1 MEEKSPA
8 NEIALRDAG
17 GRNME
22 NVNVV
27 IVDDNPMILN
37 TLDEVISSEAGLS
50 VIGRADNGKDAIDM
64 IKDTQPDVVLL
75 DLVMPQMDGITVV
88 ENIKK
93 KTSMLKNPAFIIL
106 SAVGGEQ
113 MTEEAFQAGAN
124 YFLMK
129 PFDKD
134 ILVNKIRRIGKRPV
148 RPVPGKVLE
157 APLKAAT
164 PEEAAMNR
172 EEYMKEHLE
181 TDITKMLHELGI
193 PAHIKGYQYLRD
205 AISMV
210 VRDREMMEAVT
221 KILYPEIAK
230 KNYTSSSRVERAIR
244 HAIEVAWGR
253 GSLEVIDELFGY
265 TISTGKG
272 KPTNSEF
279 IALIADKICL
289 DYKKIGM

>member
-1 MEEKSPA
+1 
-8 NEIALRDAG
+8 
-17 GRNME
+17 ME

-88 ENIKK
+88 ESIKK

-289 DYKKIGM
+289 DYKKIGI

>member
-1 MEEKSPA
+1 
-8 NEIALRDAG
+8 
-17 GRNME
+17 ME

-272 KPTNSEF
+272 KPTDSEF

-289 DYKKIGM
+289 DYKKIGI

>member
-1 MEEKSPA
+1 
-8 NEIALRDAG
+8 
-17 GRNME
+17 ME

-272 KPTNSEF
+272 KPTNSES

-289 DYKKIGM
+289 DYKKIGI

>member
-1 MEEKSPA
+1 
-8 NEIALRDAG
+8 
-17 GRNME
+17 ME

-50 VIGRADNGKDAIDM
+50 VIGRADNGKDAIYM

-289 DYKKIGM
+289 DYKKIGI

>member
-1 MEEKSPA
+1 
-8 NEIALRDAG
+8 
-17 GRNME
+17 ME

-75 DLVMPQMDGITVV
+75 DLVMPQMGGITVV

-289 DYKKIGM
+289 DYKKIGI

>member
-1 MEEKSPA
+1 
-8 NEIALRDAG
+8 
-17 GRNME
+17 ME

-193 PAHIKGYQYLRD
+193 PAHIKGYQHLRD

-289 DYKKIGM
+289 DYKKIGI

>member
-1 MEEKSPA
+1 
-8 NEIALRDAG
+8 
-17 GRNME
+17 ME

-272 KPTNSEF
+272 NPTNSEF

-289 DYKKIGM
+289 DYKKIGI

>member
-1 MEEKSPA
+1 
-8 NEIALRDAG
+8 
-17 GRNME
+17 ME

-75 DLVMPQMDGITVV
+75 DLVMPQMDCITVV

-289 DYKKIGM
+289 DYKKIGI

>member
-1 MEEKSPA
+1 
-8 NEIALRDAG
+8 
-17 GRNME
+17 ME

-148 RPVPGKVLE
+148 RPVPGKGLRSTVKGSNTGRSCYE
-157 APLKAAT
+157 QGRIYEGASGNGYYKNAP
-164 PEEAAMNR
+164 
-172 EEYMKEHLE
+172 
-181 TDITKMLHELGI
+181 
-193 PAHIKGYQYLRD
+193 
-205 AISMV
+205 
-210 VRDREMMEAVT
+210 
-221 KILYPEIAK
+221 
-230 KNYTSSSRVERAIR
+230 
-244 HAIEVAWGR
+244 
-253 GSLEVIDELFGY
+253 
-265 TISTGKG
+265 
-272 KPTNSEF
+272 
-279 IALIADKICL
+279 
-289 DYKKIGM
+289 

>member
-1 MEEKSPA
+1 
-8 NEIALRDAG
+8 
-17 GRNME
+17 ME

-129 PFDKD
+129 PFDKY

-289 DYKKIGM
+289 DYKKIGI

>member
-1 MEEKSPA
+1 
-8 NEIALRDAG
+8 
-17 GRNME
+17 ME

-230 KNYTSSSRVERAIR
+230 KNYTSSSHVERAIR

-289 DYKKIGM
+289 DYKKIGI

>member
-1 MEEKSPA
+1 
-8 NEIALRDAG
+8 
-17 GRNME
+17 ME

-64 IKDTQPDVVLL
+64 IKDTQPDAVLL

-289 DYKKIGM
+289 DYKKIGI

>member
-1 MEEKSPA
+1 
-8 NEIALRDAG
+8 
-17 GRNME
+17 ME

-64 IKDTQPDVVLL
+64 IKDAQPDVVLL

-289 DYKKIGM
+289 DYKKIGI

>member
-1 MEEKSPA
+1 
-8 NEIALRDAG
+8 
-17 GRNME
+17 ME

-289 DYKKIGM
+289 DYKKNGI

>member
-1 MEEKSPA
+1 
-8 NEIALRDAG
+8 
-17 GRNME
+17 ME

-37 TLDEVISSEAGLS
+37 TLDEVISSKAGLS

-289 DYKKIGM
+289 DYKKIGI

>member
-1 MEEKSPA
+1 
-8 NEIALRDAG
+8 
-17 GRNME
+17 ME

-124 YFLMK
+124 YFLMR

-289 DYKKIGM
+289 DYKKIGI

>member
-1 MEEKSPA
+1 
-8 NEIALRDAG
+8 
-17 GRNME
+17 ME

-157 APLKAAT
+157 ALLKAAT

-289 DYKKIGM
+289 DYKKIGI

>member
-1 MEEKSPA
+1 
-8 NEIALRDAG
+8 
-17 GRNME
+17 ME

-113 MTEEAFQAGAN
+113 TTEEAFQAGAN

-289 DYKKIGM
+289 DYKKIGI

>member
-1 MEEKSPA
+1 
-8 NEIALRDAG
+8 
-17 GRNME
+17 ME

-230 KNYTSSSRVERAIR
+230 KNYPSSSRVERAIR

-289 DYKKIGM
+289 DYKKIGI

>member
-1 MEEKSPA
+1 
-8 NEIALRDAG
+8 
-17 GRNME
+17 ME

-106 SAVGGEQ
+106 SAVGGGQ

-289 DYKKIGM
+289 DYKKIGI

>member
-1 MEEKSPA
+1 
-8 NEIALRDAG
+8 
-17 GRNME
+17 ME

-113 MTEEAFQAGAN
+113 MTEDAFQAGAN

-289 DYKKIGM
+289 DYKKIGI

>member
-1 MEEKSPA
+1 
-8 NEIALRDAG
+8 
-17 GRNME
+17 ME

-27 IVDDNPMILN
+27 IVDYNPMILN

-289 DYKKIGM
+289 DYKKIGI

>member
-1 MEEKSPA
+1 
-8 NEIALRDAG
+8 
-17 GRNME
+17 ME

-221 KILYPEIAK
+221 KILYPEIVK

-289 DYKKIGM
+289 DYKKIGI

>member
-1 MEEKSPA
+1 
-8 NEIALRDAG
+8 
-17 GRNME
+17 ME

-193 PAHIKGYQYLRD
+193 PAHIKGFQYLRD

-289 DYKKIGM
+289 DYKKIGI

>member
-1 MEEKSPA
+1 
-8 NEIALRDAG
+8 
-17 GRNME
+17 ME

-205 AISMV
+205 ASSMV

-289 DYKKIGM
+289 DYKKIGI

>member
-1 MEEKSPA
+1 
-8 NEIALRDAG
+8 
-17 GRNME
+17 ME

-230 KNYTSSSRVERAIR
+230 RNGTTARRAERAIR
-244 HAIEVAWGR
+244 HALEVAWDR
-253 GSLEVIDELFGY
+253 GDVDTLNSYFGY
-265 TISTGKG
+265 TIHNLRG

-279 IALIADKICL
+279 IAMIADKMRL
-289 DYKKIGM
+289 DKKSHRTA

>member
-1 MEEKSPA
+1 
-8 NEIALRDAG
+8 
-17 GRNME
+17 ME

-205 AISMV
+205 AIRMV

-289 DYKKIGM
+289 DYKKIGI

>member
-1 MEEKSPA
+1 
-8 NEIALRDAG
+8 
-17 GRNME
+17 ME

-205 AISMV
+205 AIAMSV
-210 VRDREMMEAVT
+210 EDQEMMSSVT
-221 KILYPEIAK
+221 KILYPAIAK
-230 KNYTSSSRVERAIR
+230 RNQTTASRVERAIR

-289 DYKKIGM
+289 DYKKIGI

>member
-1 MEEKSPA
+1 
-8 NEIALRDAG
+8 
-17 GRNME
+17 ME

-64 IKDTQPDVVLL
+64 IKDNQPAVVLL

-289 DYKKIGM
+289 DYKKIGI

>member
-1 MEEKSPA
+1 
-8 NEIALRDAG
+8 
-17 GRNME
+17 ME

-172 EEYMKEHLE
+172 EEYLKEHLE

-289 DYKKIGM
+289 DYKKIGI

>member
-1 MEEKSPA
+1 
-8 NEIALRDAG
+8 
-17 GRNME
+17 ME

-27 IVDDNPMILN
+27 IVDDNPIILN

-289 DYKKIGM
+289 DYKKLGYSKLPDTSECSVKILL

>member
-1 MEEKSPA
+1 
-8 NEIALRDAG
+8 
-17 GRNME
+17 ME

-134 ILVNKIRRIGKRPV
+134 IHVNKIRRIGKRPV

-289 DYKKIGM
+289 DYKKIGI